1 MGRDGQ
7 SRAET
12 GDAVFRYGMQHR
24 GDGSAWTLC
33 HCPHMPRFE
42 ELEAWKRS
50 HELAL
55 AVYGATKAFP
65 KSELYGLTSQTRRA
79 AFSVPANLVEGLA
92 KRGMKELRRYL
103 DISLGS
109 MAELRYALMFARD
122 AGLLA
127 QERWQE
133 LEELRRR
140 AGYLLWR
147 LYRSVG

>member
-1 MGRDGQ
+1 
-7 SRAET
+7 
-12 GDAVFRYGMQHR
+12 
-24 GDGSAWTLC
+24 
-33 HCPHMPRFE
+33 MPRFE

-55 AVYGATKAFP
+55 AVYQATKTFP
-65 KSELYGLTSQTRRA
+65 KAELYGLTSQTRRA

-92 KRGMKELRRYL
+92 KRGIKELRRYL
-103 DISLGS
+103 DIALGS

-127 QERWQE
+127 QETWQE

>member
-1 MGRDGQ
+1 
-7 SRAET
+7 
-12 GDAVFRYGMQHR
+12 
-24 GDGSAWTLC
+24 
-33 HCPHMPRFE
+33 MPRFE

-55 AVYGATKAFP
+55 AVYQATKTFP
-65 KSELYGLTSQTRRA
+65 KAELYGLTSQTRRA
-79 AFSVPANLVEGLA
+79 AFSIPANLVEGLA

-103 DISLGS
+103 DIALGS

-122 AGLLA
+122 AELLA